1 MKRGNSKILNK
12 NLNLEM
18 AGKRLTLK
26 NIIND
31 DNFRL
36 RNINAKMKG
45 KVETLGVGMIL
56 KWPNTIVDAPTLDTE
71 AQYAIE

>member
-1 MKRGNSKILNK
+1 MKIGNSKILNE
-12 NLNLEM
+12 NLNLKVEGRKE
-18 AGKRLTLK
+18 ANSK

-45 KVETLGVGMIL
+45 KVETLGIGKIL
-56 KWPNTIVDAPTLDTE
+56 K
-71 AQYAIE
+71 

>member
-1 MKRGNSKILNK
+1 M
-12 NLNLEM
+12 
-18 AGKRLTLK
+18 
-26 NIIND
+26 IND

-36 RNINAKMKG
+36 RNINAEMKG
-45 KVETLGVGMIL
+45 KVETLGIGMIL

>member
-1 MKRGNSKILNK
+1 MNF
-12 NLNLEM
+12 
-18 AGKRLTLK
+18 TLK
-26 NIIND
+26 YIND

-45 KVETLGVGMIL
+45 KVETLGIGKIM
-56 KWPNTIVDAPTLDTE
+56 KWPNTIINALTLDTE